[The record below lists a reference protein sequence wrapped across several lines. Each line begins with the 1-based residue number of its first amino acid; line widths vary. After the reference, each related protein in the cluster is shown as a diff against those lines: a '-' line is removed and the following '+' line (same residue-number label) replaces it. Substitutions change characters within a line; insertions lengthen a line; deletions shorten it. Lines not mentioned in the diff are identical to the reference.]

1 MITVNSNNIEWHEG
15 MTVKNVLDFMG
26 YDFSLITVT
35 VNEDFVSEDDYD
47 TYHVPDKADVKAI
60 HLHHGG

>member
-15 MTVKNVLDFMG
+15 MTVRDVLNFMG

-35 VNEDFVSEDDYD
+35 VNENFVSEDDYD
-47 TYHVPDKADVKAI
+47 VYHVPDKSDVKAM